1 METILLVENEMKLV
15 TLMKPFL
22 EKKGY
27 FVLTTPK
34 GSEVIPILQNQHVD
48 KVILD
53 IMLDDLDGWRV
64 LRDIKAI
71 YPMPVIVLSARSEES
86 DRLFGLELGA
96 NDYMTKPFTMKALI
110 ERLDKLSIKNTLSKP
125 FVFNKF
131 SYEIHVLDKKISI
144 TKTEHDVLSFLID
157 HQDKPVSRE
166 ELLNLVWGFE
176 FEGETRVV
184 DTTILRLRKKLYP
197 LEYIHTVFGIGYK
210 WEITS

>member
-1 METILLVENEMKLV
+1 MENILLVENEIKLV
-15 TLMKPFL
+15 TLMKPYL

-34 GSEVIPILQNQHVD
+34 GSEVLPILRSQKID
-48 KVILD
+48 KIILD

-64 LRDIKAI
+64 LRDIKATFRI
-71 YPMPVIVLSARSEES
+71 PVIILSARSEES

-96 NDYMTKPFTMKALI
+96 DDYMTKPFTMKALI
-110 ERLDKLSIKNTLSKP
+110 EKLESVTIKNTTSTP
-125 FVFNKF
+125 FIFNKF
-131 SYEIHVLDKKISI
+131 SYEIEVFDKKIPI
-144 TKTEHDVLSFLID
+144 TKTEHDVLSVLID
-157 HQDKPVSRE
+157 HHDKPVSRE
-166 ELLNLVWGFE
+166 ELLNIVWGFE

-197 LEYIHTVFGIGYK
+197 LECIHTVFGVGYK